1 MMIPIDC
8 YFLDGVKHVERC
20 WNMLKPKPDIIHIL
34 YTIYILYMY
43 RRKRA
48 CCPAHAPA
56 TKVTRRKRWT
66 TLGTKNIWAVAA
78 KPVLVDDCRV
88 LHIYSY
94 IYIIPIFFLG
104 LHMISYHNPPWNHC
118 QPGFLG
124 MTECSARCSFSW
136 ILSCCGF
143 CMFYVVNI
151 SKHMLSFGPWWIELD
166 IRT

>member
-1 MMIPIDC
+1 
-8 YFLDGVKHVERC
+8 
-20 WNMLKPKPDIIHIL
+20 MLKPKPDIIHIL
-34 YTIYILYMY
+34 YTIYIYCTCIEGSVHVALPT
-43 RRKRA
+43 RLQLRLHGGRGER
-48 CCPAHAPA
+48 HWAP
-56 TKVTRRKRWT
+56 KIFEQWLLNQCWLMIV
-66 TLGTKNIWAVAA
+66 GCYIYI
-78 KPVLVDDCRV
+78 
-88 LHIYSY
+88 HIYTH
-94 IYIIPIFFLG
+94 IIPIFFLG

-136 ILSCCGF
+136 VLSCCGF